1 MRIEYRRSPGPIAI
15 RADEKPLIEG
25 YFAKFNRWFSGPFFK
40 EKIAPG
46 AFAQTLK
53 DHDIRALWNHN
64 PDFPLGRTKSDTLRL
79 IEDDKG
85 LWGQIDMP
93 DTQVARDALTSVK
106 RGDVSGASFGFEVAE
121 DGEEWN
127 ENYTER
133 TLTNVKLWEVSP
145 VVFPAYQSTHVS
157 ARSILDALGRPVQ
170 DVLPRLVERSR
181 SGRMT
186 TDDRTMFEAIL
197 STNQVAAD
205 IVEDRQEGF
214 QVQTLIFPKAHWD
227 SAADCKAWAKEHDFK
242 SGDVDETE
250 DSYRLR
256 QRDPGDFVRFAT
268 ICINPGRDTAPD
280 ECKVK
285 AVGGP
290 VKEGRSCAR
299 AHEPEPEDPALA
311 DRKQLV
317 DARCLVTLDKLQQ
330 LGVIKPRRAFS
341 SGRHLHGTNTG
352 A

>member
-1 MRIEYRRSPGPIAI
+1 MGIEYRRLPEAI
-15 RADEKPLIEG
+15 TLREDEKPVIEG
-25 YFAKFNRWFSGPFFK
+25 YFAKFNRWFPGPFFK

-64 PDFPLGRTKSDTLRL
+64 PDFPLGRTRNKTLSL
-79 IEDDKG
+79 IEYEKG

-106 RGDVSGASFGFEVAE
+106 RGDVSGASFGFEVEE
-121 DGEEWN
+121 DGQEWN
-127 ENYTER
+127 KDFTER
-133 TLTNVKLWEVSP
+133 TLTKVKLWEVSP
-145 VVFPAYQSTHVS
+145 VVFPAYQSTHVH
-157 ARSILDALGRPVQ
+157 ARSILDSIGRPVQ

-186 TDDRTMFEAIL
+186 ADDRTIFEAIL
-197 STNQVAAD
+197 SQNQMAAD
-205 IVEDRQEGF
+205 VVEDRQEGF

-256 QRDPGDFVRFAT
+256 QRDPGDFVRLRT
-268 ICINPGRDTAPD
+268 ICVNPGD
-280 ECKVK
+280 ESPGSDACKVK

-290 VKEGRSCAR
+290 VKEGR
-299 AHEPEPEDPALA
+299 AHESEPEDPELA
-311 DRKQLV
+311 DRKRLA
-317 DARCLVTLDKLQQ
+317 DARCLITLHKLQL
-330 LGVIKPRRAFS
+330 LGVIKPR
-341 SGRHLHGTNTG
+341 
-352 A
+352 